1 MQDRISII
9 IPSYNRG
16 YIIKKSID
24 SILNQSY
31 QNFEV
36 IVVDDCSTDNTEA
49 IVKSISDKRVRYI
62 RLEKNSGANKARNVG
77 IENSK
82 YNLIAFQDSDDEWHK
97 NKLEKQ
103 LKYLKEN
110 NFDIV
115 SCKYNQYENN
125 KFIQIIP
132 NFDLYNKKD
141 MLNKILYGNFIST
154 QTILGKKVCFL
165 REKFDESMPRF
176 QDWELAIRLLRNY
189 NVGFQN
195 IPLVDVF
202 LQENSISKDEKKG
215 LKAVEKI
222 YEKHYD
228 IIKKNKKIDSYI
240 NRYIYVLTI
249 INENPNKKFVKKAFK
264 LNFTVK
270 NLIFYII
277 SLLNLERFY
286 LKYRINKNKKN

>member
-31 QNFEV
+31 QNFEI
-36 IVVDDCSTDNTEA
+36 IVVDDCSTDNTES

-110 NFDIV
+110 SFDIV

-132 NFDLYNKKD
+132 NFDLDNKND
-141 MLNKILYGNFIST
+141 MLNNILYKNFIST